1 MPLES
6 LRKRDV
12 KPSLDPASPIPSSL
26 NHMRATTFTLEASDG
41 VSIVVHRWLPDK
53 PLKGVVQIAH
63 GWTEHAARYARVAEA
78 LCREAYAVYAN
89 DHRGHGRTA
98 RTPAELGFFAED
110 DGWNRCLD
118 DLWRLNQRI
127 RADYPRVPVVVFG
140 HSLGSFMIQQF
151 ISEHGDAIA
160 GAVLSGSNG
169 KPLAVARLALLLAR
183 FERLRVGSHAR
194 SALLH
199 GLVFGSFNRP
209 FEPARTPFDWL
220 SRDPIE
226 VDKFLTDPLCG
237 FRSTVRLYIDVLVA
251 LIDVARPSPPGAHPE
266 EASHLHL
273 PRYPGPRREQYGSAS
288 PSLSRR
294 WTRRRDLSLLS
305 RWPPRKF
312 ERSQSRRSNAR
323 SHRLGRWGRRKMGV
337 DPVISSHARREA
349 RFEASRCKP
358 ARCDAS
364 QTGLTREAL

>member
-251 LIDVARPSPPGAHPE
+251 LIDVAKPLRQARIPKK
-266 EASHLHL
+266 L
-273 PRYPGPRREQYGSAS
+273 PIYIFRGTRDPVGNNMGQLLQAYRAAGLEDVTYHFYQDGRHE
-288 PSLSRR
+288 SLNEVNRDEV
-294 WTRRRDLSLLS
+294 TRDLIA
-305 RWPPRKF
+305 WVD
-312 ERSQSRRSNAR
+312 
-323 SHRLGRWGRRKMGV
+323 GV
-337 DPVISSHARREA
+337 VVKWELI
-349 RFEASRCKP
+349 
-358 ARCDAS
+358 
-364 QTGLTREAL
+364 Q